1 MGRPGG
7 PGRDVAGVAVTWLID
22 KSALVRLSA
31 SPDGHLARSGTE
43 LRTGLRQPPLSA
55 MPVQYLTPAIEDRAV
70 EVLTCWRIAGGTGRG
85 AGGFAILGCRTPRAG
100 EDYDM
105 GKLDTIRARRKVRP
119 DTPQPLAPDKLEAL
133 FLGGR
138 RGPTNGQ

>member
-85 AGGFAILGCRTPRAG
+85 AGGSAVVARRSPPGG
-100 EDYDM
+100 EDYD
-105 GKLDTIRARRKVRP
+105 KETVDTIRARR
-119 DTPQPLAPDKLEAL
+119 
-133 FLGGR
+133 
-138 RGPTNGQ
+138 NSGQYTHQ